1 MLKFADR
8 FLSVF
13 FPKRCKY
20 CGELIVPE
28 KDVCESCE
36 NSLPRILSPC
46 CPFCGHSKEDCSCK
60 QAKSEYT
67 AVAAPFYYEGA
78 AKTAIHRLK
87 FEGKDFVART
97 LAQDMAKTVKEQ
109 YGEKEFDIITF
120 VPFSKAEKHDREFN
134 QSELLAKCLGEE
146 LCLPCREM
154 LVKLYDVPRQHTLP
168 GNKRRGNVFGIFAA
182 AEEFSYLDGKT
193 ILLADDIKT
202 TGSTLS
208 ECAKMLKI
216 AGAKEVCAVT
226 AAIAKKIG

>member
-1 MLKFADR
+1 MKAAKAPCRVFCLRVAVFA
-8 FLSVF
+8 VTA
-13 FPKRCKY
+13 KRTAHVSRQKTN
-20 CGELIVPE
+20 IP
-28 KDVCESCE
+28 
-36 NSLPRILSPC
+36 
-46 CPFCGHSKEDCSCK
+46 PF
-60 QAKSEYT
+60 
-67 AVAAPFYYEGA
+67 AAPFYYEGA

-109 YGEKEFDIITF
+109 YGEKKFDIITF

-134 QSELLAKCLGEE
+134 QSELLAKRLGEE

-168 GNKRRGNVFGIFAA
+168 GNKRRGNVFGIFAT

-226 AAIAKKIG
+226 AAIAKRIG